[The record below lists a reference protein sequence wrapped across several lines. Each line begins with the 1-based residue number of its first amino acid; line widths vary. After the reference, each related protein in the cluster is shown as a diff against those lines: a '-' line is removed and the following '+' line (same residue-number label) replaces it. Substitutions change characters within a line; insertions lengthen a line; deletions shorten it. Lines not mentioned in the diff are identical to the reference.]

1 MVARQS
7 LDDGLVPEARAA
19 QAPSPPS
26 GRGPGRRSPPREPG
40 PEHEA
45 NTASAVWTIR
55 EAAAYLSVP
64 VNSLYKMTGPKA
76 RLRVPHIRIAGRL
89 RFRRVDLD
97 RWLDVLSVSNLEVLV
112 KARRGARQG
121 VT

>member
-1 MVARQS
+1 MVATQT
-7 LDDGLVPEARAA
+7 LDDGVVPEAGAA
-19 QAPSPPS
+19 PATRKPSARRSAHRSPPS
-26 GRGPGRRSPPREPG
+26 EPR

-45 NTASAVWTIR
+45 NTVSAVWTIR

-89 RFRRVDLD
+89 RFRRIDLD

-112 KARRGARQG
+112 KARRGARRG
-121 VT
+121 

>member
-1 MVARQS
+1 M
-7 LDDGLVPEARAA
+7 AA
-19 QAPSPPS
+19 VNSEEIRMASPRPSSRRPTR
-26 GRGPGRRSPPREPG
+26 RGPPQRTTSEQDAAGSDN
-40 PEHEA
+40 A
-45 NTASAVWTIR
+45 IWTIR

-89 RFRRVDLD
+89 RFRKVDLD

-112 KARRGARQG
+112 KARRGSQQR
-121 VT
+121 

>member
-1 MVARQS
+1 MAATQTLHDAVA
-7 LDDGLVPEARAA
+7 PEVGSALSPRTSSRRSTG
-19 QAPSPPS
+19 QSPPQEPRSERDAAGS
-26 GRGPGRRSPPREPG
+26 GC
-40 PEHEA
+40 
-45 NTASAVWTIR
+45 AVWTIR
-55 EAAAYLSVP
+55 EAAACLSVP

-89 RFRRVDLD
+89 RFRKVDLD

-121 VT
+121 

>member
-1 MVARQS
+1 MAATEP
-7 LDDGLVPEARAA
+7 LDDGAVPEAGAAPAPSTSSGRAA
-19 QAPSPPS
+19 
-26 GRGPGRRSPPREPG
+26 RRSSPREPRPDHDAAG
-40 PEHEA
+40 GGI
-45 NTASAVWTIR
+45 AVWTIH

-89 RFRRVDLD
+89 RFRKVDLD

-121 VT
+121 

>member
-1 MVARQS
+1 MAAPHTLNDGVA
-7 LDDGLVPEARAA
+7 PEVGMP
-19 QAPSPPS
+19 PSPRLASRRPA
-26 GRGPGRRSPPREPG
+26 RRSPPQRPPSEQG
-40 PEHEA
+40 
-45 NTASAVWTIR
+45 SALDGNAIWTIR

-89 RFRRVDLD
+89 RFRKVDLD

-121 VT
+121 

>member
-1 MVARQS
+1 MAATEL
-7 LDDGLVPEARAA
+7 LDDDGVIPEAGARAEPAPRISSGRAA
-19 QAPSPPS
+19 
-26 GRGPGRRSPPREPG
+26 RRSSPREPRSDQDAG
-40 PEHEA
+40 GVGI
-45 NTASAVWTIR
+45 AVWTIH

-89 RFRRVDLD
+89 RFRKVDLD

-112 KARRGARQG
+112 KARRGAR
-121 VT
+121 